1 VYCIEDAVL
10 EFVAC
15 TLLSQRSEDSQMLRR
30 LSTLVLAFM
39 LVALANS
46 AAQAQYGRDTHAD
59 HGKNGRGAYGGQ
71 WTLLGQRHI
80 DGRADN
86 DKIDIGRDNGRFRAI
101 QFRVEGGTVMFDR
114 IRVQYLNGETD
125 EISVRSRIDDGGKT
139 RIIDLPGNRRVI
151 ESISMWYAKRNWH
164 SRPTVRVYGI
174 R

>member
-1 VYCIEDAVL
+1 VL
-10 EFVAC
+10 SF
-15 TLLSQRSEDSQMLRR
+15 T
-30 LSTLVLAFM
+30 
-39 LVALANS
+39 LVALAS
-46 AAQAQYGRDTHAD
+46 IAVQAQYGRDMQAD
-59 HGKNGRGAYGGQ
+59 HGRHGRDGYGGQ

-164 SRPTVRVYGI
+164 SRPTVRVSGI

>member
-1 VYCIEDAVL
+1 
-10 EFVAC
+10 
-15 TLLSQRSEDSQMLRR
+15 MLRK
-30 LSTLVLAFM
+30 LSTLVLSFT
-39 LVALANS
+39 LVGLAS
-46 AAQAQYGRDTHAD
+46 IAVQAQYGRDMQAD
-59 HGKNGRGAYGGQ
+59 HGRHGRDGYGGQ

>member
-1 VYCIEDAVL
+1 
-10 EFVAC
+10 
-15 TLLSQRSEDSQMLRR
+15 MLRK
-30 LSTLVLAFM
+30 LSTLVLSLT
-39 LVALANS
+39 LVGLAS
-46 AAQAQYGRDTHAD
+46 SVAQAQYGRDMQAD
-59 HGKNGRGAYGGQ
+59 HGRHGRDGYGGQ